1 MTAPTSLCGL
11 MFILSS
17 VPHFL
22 TSANKEFG
30 EAKVSCG
37 ARAGG
42 SKHWTQST
50 LLNKETSC
58 KDKCTDTIDG
68 IRRGNKVGFYLIFA
82 LWIFLHIVLAIA
94 RLVDMLLAYNC
105 STFIR
110 DNEAW

>member
-1 MTAPTSLCGL
+1 

-22 TSANKEFG
+22 TSSRKEYG
-30 EAKVSCG
+30 EVKLCCG

-42 SKHWTQST
+42 AAKHWTQSS
-50 LLNKETSC
+50 LFNKETSC
-58 KDKCTDTIDG
+58 QNKCTDTIDG
-68 IRRGNKVGFYLIFA
+68 IRRGNKVGFYVIFA
-82 LWIFLHIVLAIA
+82 LWILLQIVLAIA

-110 DNEAW
+110 DDEAWGVN